1 LGPQGPHNPEIIL
14 YKINKMFVLN
24 KSKRSRDA
32 GGGGPDAIAGKPAPT
47 RSVTPHSTV
56 AWIGGHPLSYLNAL
70 PPRLGYT
77 FPVDLVSSQKEPAM
91 SALHSMLIPVI
102 AGLSLLT
109 VGFGLRERD
118 LGVLMMWL
126 GTLGIFGIMCWKILE
141 KLA

>member
-1 LGPQGPHNPEIIL
+1 
-14 YKINKMFVLN
+14 M
-24 KSKRSRDA
+24 
-32 GGGGPDAIAGKPAPT
+32 
-47 RSVTPHSTV
+47 
-56 AWIGGHPLSYLNAL
+56 SYLNAR